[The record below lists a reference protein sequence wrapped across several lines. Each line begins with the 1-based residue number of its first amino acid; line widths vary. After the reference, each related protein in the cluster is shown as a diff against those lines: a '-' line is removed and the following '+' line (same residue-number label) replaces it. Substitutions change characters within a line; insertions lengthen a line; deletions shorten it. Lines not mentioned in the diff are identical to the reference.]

1 MASSTSSLKPIV
13 LYDHLPGILAGY
25 PAVLFALLAIMSV
38 FTYQAVDESLV
49 TQLDETKAQYVQSKD
64 ANAGTVELLS
74 KETPYPLYN
83 VRQPRFNSHML
94 FWVGLSIMVVWY
106 IAFRFNMPKSKF
118 ILMAAL
124 LGCFIGIPV
133 ILELTGI
140 FGIFSW
146 LGAALGSLEPSV
158 NTGAWIVM
166 SLVFFIIWLCNYIY
180 SLTHLKVQL
189 DESGLTINRMGGKG
203 ERFELIGLKTENEPL
218 DYLELFL
225 AGVGSLTLKTRMG
238 KPIFTMKR
246 VMGLYRTPWFPF
258 YKGKLARIEEMLSY
272 QGKVISVDRDD
283 VAEMADA
290 EGDDDVDAMLG
301 GDDGGDGGAG
311 AEDDGQG
318 IS

>member
-1 MASSTSSLKPIV
+1 MASSTTSLKPII

-25 PAVLFALLAIMSV
+25 PAVLFALLAILSV
-38 FTYQAVDESLV
+38 FSYRVVDEALV
-49 TQLDETKAQYVQSKD
+49 TQLDETKAVYVQSDD
-64 ANAGTVELLS
+64 ANPRTVELLTS
-74 KETPYPLYN
+74 ETPYPLLNDY
-83 VRQPRFNSHML
+83 QPRINSHML

-133 ILELTGI
+133 ILELTG
-140 FGIFSW
+140 FFRIFSW
-146 LGAALGSLEPSV
+146 LGSALGSLEPSV

-258 YKGKLARIEEMLSY
+258 FKGKLARIEEMLSY
-272 QGKVISVDRDD
+272 QGKVMSVERDD

-290 EGDDDVDAMLG
+290 EGDDDVEAMLG
-301 GDDGGDGGAG
+301 GDEGGGSAG
-311 AEDDGQG
+311 SEDNGQG

>member
-1 MASSTSSLKPIV
+1 MASTTSSLKPII

-25 PAVLFALLAIMSV
+25 PAVLFALLAIMSL
-38 FTYQAVDESLV
+38 FTYSVVDESLEKRI
-49 TQLDETKAQYVQSKD
+49 DETTASYVQSDSAD
-64 ANAGTVELLS
+64 ADTVALLAQDPPYELLN
-74 KETPYPLYN
+74 T
-83 VRQPRFNSHML
+83 RQPRFNSHML
-94 FWVGLSIMVVWY
+94 FWIGLSIMVVWY

-133 ILELTGI
+133 ILEVTTR
-140 FGIFSW
+140 FTVFSW
-146 LGAALGSLEPSV
+146 LGGMLGSLEPSV

-166 SLVFFIIWLCNYIY
+166 SLVFFIIWLCNFIY

-238 KPIFTMKR
+238 KEIFTMKR

-258 YKGKLARIEEMLSY
+258 FKGKLARIEEMLSY
-272 QGKVISVDRDD
+272 QGKVISVDREDI
-283 VAEMADA
+283 AEMADA
-290 EGDDDVDAMLG
+290 DGDDDIESMLG
-301 GDDGGDGGAG
+301 GDDGGETSAEGDGSS
-311 AEDDGQG
+311 

>member
-1 MASSTSSLKPIV
+1 MASPTSSLKPIV

-25 PAVLFALLAIMSV
+25 PAVLFGLLAILSV
-38 FTYQAVDESLV
+38 FTYPVVDDALV
-49 TQLDETKAQYVQSKD
+49 TQLNTTKAEYVQSKD
-64 ANAGTVELLS
+64 ADADTVKALAAEPPYQLLN
-74 KETPYPLYN
+74 T
-83 VRQPRFNSHML
+83 RQPRINSHML
-94 FWVGLSIMVVWY
+94 FWVGLSIMLVWY

-133 ILELTGI
+133 VLELTGI
-140 FGIFSW
+140 FGVFSW
-146 LGAALGSLEPSV
+146 LGMALGSLEPSV
-158 NTGAWIVM
+158 NTGAWVVM

-272 QGKVISVDRDD
+272 QGKVISVDREDI
-283 VAEMADA
+283 AEMADA
-290 EGDDDVDAMLG
+290 DGDDVDEMLG
-301 GDDGGDGGAG
+301 GDDGGDDGAG

>member
-25 PAVLFALLAIMSV
+25 PAVLFALLAILSM
-38 FTYQAVDESLV
+38 FTYPVVDETLV
-49 TQLDETKAQYVQSKD
+49 TQLNEAKAEYVQSKD
-64 ANAGTVELLS
+64 ANADTVKTLAKDPPYQLLN
-74 KETPYPLYN
+74 T
-83 VRQPRFNSHML
+83 RQPRINSHML
-94 FWVGLSIMVVWY
+94 FWVGLSIMLVWY
-106 IAFRFNMPKSKF
+106 VAFRFNMPKSKF

-133 ILELTGI
+133 VLELTGI
-140 FGIFSW
+140 FGVFSW
-146 LGAALGSLEPSV
+146 LGTALGSLEPSV
-158 NTGAWIVM
+158 NTGAWVVM

-272 QGKVISVDRDD
+272 QGKVISVDRGEI
-283 VAEMADA
+283 AEMADA
-290 EGDDDVDAMLG
+290 DGADADDLIAG
-301 GDDGGDGGAG
+301 GDEAGGADV
-311 AEDDGQG
+311 EDDGQG